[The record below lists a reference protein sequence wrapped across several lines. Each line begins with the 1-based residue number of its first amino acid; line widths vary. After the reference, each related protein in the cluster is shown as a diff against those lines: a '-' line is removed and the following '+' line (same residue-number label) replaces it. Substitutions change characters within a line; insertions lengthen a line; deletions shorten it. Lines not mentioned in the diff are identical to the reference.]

1 MDSLLDKPIKYLPGI
16 GERRA
21 EALAAEIGVQT
32 FGDLLMHIPFRYI
45 DRSKVYKI
53 AEIDETLSTQYV
65 QVRARVREKG
75 VVGVG
80 AKARLALVVADDTGR
95 MDLVWFRGARFVMS
109 KLEIGREYIFFGRP
123 TMFNGFPNM
132 AHPEFEPPVVVEGQ
146 EPVRMQG
153 IYSTTERLTSMGLGT
168 KAIFQ
173 AMRTLWGMV
182 RNAVPETLPA
192 YLIEREGLAGRAQAL
207 HDIHFPASA
216 AALQAALRRLKFEEL
231 FLIQLQL
238 LGQRRVRTEKTPGY
252 PMPKIGGYFNLFYR
266 ERLPF
271 ALTGAQQRVV
281 KEIRGD
287 MVSGH
292 QMNRLMQGDVGSGK
306 TIVALLCV
314 LIAADNGFQSA
325 IMAPTEI
332 LAAQHYRSIA
342 ELVDTTG
349 LRVELLTGS
358 TRKRKREEIAEGLL
372 SGEIDLL
379 IGTHALIEEGVRFGR
394 LGFVVIDEQHRFGVM
409 QRAKLR
415 LKSQELPPHVL
426 VMTATPI
433 PRTLAMTLYGDLD
446 VSVIDE
452 LPPGRKPI
460 HTSHARESHRLRL
473 FGFLREQIAQGR
485 QVYIVY
491 PLIQESETLDV
502 ANLEAGAEVIAREFP
517 PPQYTSVVVHGKMP
531 ARLKDYGME
540 LFKSGQAQ
548 ILISTTVIEVGVN
561 VPNATVMVIESAE
574 RFGLSQLHQLRGRV
588 GRGGEQ
594 SYCIL
599 MTGDKLTTE
608 ARHRME
614 AMVSTTDGFR
624 LSELDLQLRGAG
636 DIDGTAQSGQGF
648 EIKVA
653 NLAKDGDI
661 LEYARGVAEG
671 ILAEDPQLQRPENS
685 LLVEALER
693 LNRNKQAE
701 VDLSQIS

>member
-192 YLIEREGLAGRAQAL
+192 YLIERERLAGRAQAL

-548 ILISTTVIEVGVN
+548 ILISTTVIEVGVD

-671 ILAEDPQLQRPENS
+671 ILAEDPQLQRPENG
-685 LLVEALER
+685 LLVEALKR